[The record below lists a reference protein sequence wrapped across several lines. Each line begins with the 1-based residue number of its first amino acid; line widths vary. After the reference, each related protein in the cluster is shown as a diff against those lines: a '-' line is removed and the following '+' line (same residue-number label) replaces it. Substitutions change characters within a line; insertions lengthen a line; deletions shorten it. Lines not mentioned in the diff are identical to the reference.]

1 MTYFQPGPTHD
12 LKEALS
18 KSILRIEFS
27 YPRKVV
33 LILLD
38 VSVYSVLI

>member
-1 MTYFQPGPTHD
+1 MTYFHQVQHMT
-12 LKEALS
+12 LS
-18 KSILRIEFS
+18 KNILHIEFS

-38 VSVYSVLI
+38 VSVYTVLILC